1 MVLFREDKGA
11 AGNGW
16 RRGVTHTPTG
26 HAEAFRD
33 TELLCVPLCLL
44 TSRLP
49 SGDGSKLKQ
58 LLKHGTFASDQA
70 EQSDHLTVM
79 FNVWF
84 LTAALFIGHAEN
96 RRNSR
101 GPSENGTK
109 AVEVLIRT
117 H

>member
-1 MVLFREDKGA
+1 MLLFREDKGA

-84 LTAALFIGHAEN
+84 LTAANTPKTGETVVANQKMGLKLL
-96 RRNSR
+96 RC
-101 GPSENGTK
+101 
-109 AVEVLIRT
+109 
-117 H
+117 